1 MKTILLASLFLIAAV
16 LPGFAQDRDEDRD
29 NNRSSELTPTSQR
42 PRNMANPEI
51 PGWQAVPHGK

>member
-1 MKTILLASLFLIAAV
+1 MKIILLASLFLAAAL
-16 LPGFAQDRDEDRD
+16 LPASAHDRDEDRD
-29 NNRSSELTPTSQR
+29 SDRSSALTPTAQR

>member
-1 MKTILLASLFLIAAV
+1 MKAILLASLFLAVAV
-16 LPGFAQDRDEDRD
+16 LTIPAQDRDVDKD
-29 NNRSSELTPTSQR
+29 NERSSALTPTAQR